1 MGRGRLA
8 KSIAT
13 ISIRP
18 AAKLL
23 VDTPTPTWPSVD
35 IAVTSKVLS
44 RREFG
49 AVEGR
54 VGSRLIRVFGSRLS
68 TAERSFES
76 VSVALGVTLFFDF
89 DFISF
94 LAARDGSR
102 SGYTRK
108 DIHIPHIYTG
118 TNVV

>member
-89 DFISF
+89 DYYIIFGCPRWFKKRVYEERHSHT
-94 LAARDGSR
+94 A
-102 SGYTRK
+102 Y
-108 DIHIPHIYTG
+108 IYWD
-118 TNVV
+118 